1 MTEKAPITPSL
12 PTVRRL
18 PTYLRLLKELQD
30 ENQQYVSSTYIADRF
45 QLEPI
50 QVRKDL
56 AAMGIVGQPRLG
68 FVVADLIAAIMQ
80 FLGWNNT
87 TKAFL
92 IGAGNL
98 GSALIGYSGFA
109 GYGLNIIAAFDVDN
123 SKIGTRIHNIEVF
136 PLEKLP
142 DLAVR
147 LHIHLGILTLPAA
160 AAQATADMLVQTSIT
175 AIWNFTPVKL
185 ILPAGVIVEKVDLAA
200 SLAVLSCSLKEKFL
214 LNMSGEAENG

>member
-1 MTEKAPITPSL
+1 MIEKILTTPSL

-30 ENQQYVSSTYIADRF
+30 EKQLNVSSTYIAERF

-68 FVVADLIAAIMQ
+68 FAVTELTCAIMQ
-80 FLGWNNT
+80 FLGWNNASE
-87 TKAFL
+87 AFL

-98 GSALIGYSGFA
+98 GSALAGYSGFA
-109 GYGLNIIAAFDVDN
+109 DYGLNIVAAFDVDKN
-123 SKIGTRIHNIEVF
+123 KTGTRIHDIKVF
-136 PLEKLP
+136 PLQKLP
-142 DLAVR
+142 DLARR
-147 LHIHLGILTLPAA
+147 LHVHIGILTLPAA
-160 AAQATADMLVQTSIT
+160 AAQSITDMLVKVGIK

-185 ILPAGVIVEKVDLAA
+185 KVPEDVIVEKVDLAA
-200 SLAVLSCSLKEKFL
+200 SLAVLSRSLKEKL
-214 LNMSGEAENG
+214 PLKIVGGA